1 MKYNIGDR
9 VSFLCPEKDTKNWQ
23 VLMSG
28 EIIGLVNFSV
38 QAYNIADY
46 QGKIYTVNEADI
58 IDDVVAF
65 MLKKSL

>member
-1 MKYNIGDR
+1 MKYNLGDR

-23 VLMSG
+23 MLMSG
-28 EIIGLVNFSV
+28 DIVGTIPHRP
-38 QAYNIADY
+38 AYNVADY